1 VQELETSQSVLKAV
15 LFDLDGVV
23 ADSHPVH
30 EVAWKGLFAEQGLDA
45 DNLNLDYLYAGHPRR
60 EIMTHYL
67 GALDAKR
74 FEHLS
79 QRKDYFYAQA
89 ASRLT
94 AKSGIPGAI
103 MQLRAAGIACALAT
117 SAARDRTFETLE
129 RLHLQD
135 AFAAVVVGSDVEIAK
150 PAPDIFL
157 LAASKLNV
165 APQSC
170 VVVEDS
176 VAGVQAALRA
186 GMICAGFALPNRTE
200 ELWQAGA
207 KVVFTA
213 VPVNAVNYFRKLQ
226 RNVVAGQSAAESQ
239 PALTNHRK

>member
-1 VQELETSQSVLKAV
+1 MPELKASRDVLRAV

-30 EVAWKGLFAEQGLDA
+30 EVAWKALFAEQGLDA
-45 DNLNLDYLYAGHPRR
+45 ENLDLDYLYAGHPRR

-67 GALDAKR
+67 GALDTER

-79 QRKDYFYAQA
+79 KRKDHFYAQA
-89 ASRLT
+89 AARLA
-94 AKSGIPGAI
+94 AKPGVPGAI
-103 MQLRAAGIACALAT
+103 LQLRAAGIACALAT
-117 SAARDRTFETLE
+117 SAARDRTFDTLE

-157 LAASKLNV
+157 LAASQLNV
-165 APQSC
+165 APESC

-176 VAGVQAALRA
+176 VVGVQAALRA
-186 GMICAGFALPNRTE
+186 GMTCAGFALPERAE

-207 KVVFTA
+207 KDVFTA
-213 VPVNAVNYFRKLQ
+213 VPADAVSYFRKLQ
-226 RNVVAGQSAAESQ
+226 KNMAAGEAVAERQ
-239 PALTNHRK
+239 PVLTNHRK

>member
-1 VQELETSQSVLKAV
+1 MSTGVPAATDAELRAV

-30 EVAWKGLFAEQGLDA
+30 EVAWKAVFAEAGLDA
-45 DNLNLDYLYAGHPRR
+45 EKLDLDYLYAGHPRR

-67 GALDAKR
+67 GKLDEER

-79 QRKDYFYAQA
+79 QRKDYFYEQA
-89 ASRLT
+89 AERLST
-94 AKSGIPGAI
+94 KPGIPGVLT
-103 MQLRAAGIACALAT
+103 QLRAAGIACALAT

-129 RLHLQD
+129 RLHLD
-135 AFAAVVVGSDVEIAK
+135 KAFGAVVVGSDVEIAK

-157 LAASKLNV
+157 LAAQKLNV
-165 APQSC
+165 PVGNC

-176 VAGVQAALRA
+176 VAGVQAAARA
-186 GMICAGFALPNRTE
+186 GMGCAGFALPNRTD

-207 KVVFTA
+207 TDVLTA
-213 VPVNAVNYFRKLQ
+213 VPTDAVKYFRTLQ
-226 RNVVAGQSAAESQ
+226 QKAVSARGVGQ
-239 PALTNHRK
+239 PAARSSRR

>member
-1 VQELETSQSVLKAV
+1 VPELEVSRAVLRAV

-30 EVAWKGLFAEQGLDA
+30 EVAWKELFAEQGLDA

-67 GALDAKR
+67 GALDAER

-79 QRKDYFYAQA
+79 KRKDYFYAQA
-89 ASRLT
+89 VALLA
-94 AKSGIPGAI
+94 AKPGIPVAI

-165 APQSC
+165 APESC
-170 VVVEDS
+170 AVVEDS
-176 VAGVQAALRA
+176 VAGVQAAVRA
-186 GMICAGFALPNRTE
+186 GMSCAGFALPNRAD

-207 KVVFTA
+207 KDVFTA
-213 VPVNAVNYFRKLQ
+213 VPADAVSYFRKLQ
-226 RNVVAGQSAAESQ
+226 RNTIAGEAAAERQ